1 MLLVTLGELYGFFSR
16 VEDFPQ
22 MNQASRVVMSNAT
35 LQMSEV
41 TYEQIHHSDACPTE
55 TGAWVEEKATKAL

>member
-1 MLLVTLGELYGFFSR
+1 MVFFRLLEG
-16 VEDFPQ
+16 FPQ

-41 TYEQIHHSDACPTE
+41 TYRQIHHSDACPTE
-55 TGAWVEEKATKAL
+55 IGAWVDEKATKAL

>member
-1 MLLVTLGELYGFFSR
+1 
-16 VEDFPQ
+16 

-41 TYEQIHHSDACPTE
+41 TYRQIHHSDACPTE
-55 TGAWVEEKATKAL
+55 IGAWVDEKATKAL